1 MTLNRFIFF
10 LSFLICIVTLSSCK
24 SYDIMTMKV
33 SLAKSKKYGSFM
45 PTKMF
50 DPGDTILV
58 RIEGYNGN
66 NVVVKVFDENEKTV
80 YVKEH
85 CLPKDLTI
93 YGKAKTYNDYTYA
106 ISRPETAGSYSVFL
120 YVDKQKVG
128 SCEFVIKSLPDESI
142 SEKQ

>member
-1 MTLNRFIFF
+1 
-10 LSFLICIVTLSSCK
+10 
-24 SYDIMTMKV
+24 MTMKV
-33 SLAKSKKYGSFM
+33 SLTKSKKYGSFM

-50 DPGDTILV
+50 DLGDTILV
-58 RIEGYNGN
+58 RIEGYNGYNGN

-85 CLPKDLTI
+85 CIPKDLTI
-93 YGKAKTYNDYTYA
+93 YGKAKTYNDYTYS
-106 ISRPETAGSYSVFL
+106 ISRPEKAGSYSVFL
-120 YVDKQKVG
+120 YVDNQKVG